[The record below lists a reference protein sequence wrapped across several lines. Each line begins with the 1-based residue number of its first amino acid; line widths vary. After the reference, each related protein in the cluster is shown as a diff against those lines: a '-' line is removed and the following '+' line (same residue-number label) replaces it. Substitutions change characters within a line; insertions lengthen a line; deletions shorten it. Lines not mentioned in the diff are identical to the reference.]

1 MTNKY
6 PFLFHFQ
13 VETLKVLTHFS
24 KGMTILWATNGTI
37 GAEIA
42 GNEVQEDSLSTV
54 HPFNV

>member
-1 MTNKY
+1 
-6 PFLFHFQ
+6 
-13 VETLKVLTHFS
+13 
-24 KGMTILWATNGTI
+24 MTILQATNGTI